1 MDQKNKLF
9 VGSLDFSVTSD
20 ELKQAFEQF
29 GSITDAVVVI
39 DKFTGRSR
47 GFGFVTYETAEM
59 ANAAAAAMNDQ
70 ELKGRKIVVSVAR
83 PQAPR
88 ENRGGGGFSPRG
100 GGFDRGSDRRQGGN
114 NRY

>member
-20 ELKQAFEQF
+20 ELRQAFEQF
-29 GSITDAVVVI
+29 GAITDAVVVI

-47 GFGFVTYETAEM
+47 GFGFVTFETAEM
-59 ANAAAAAMNDQ
+59 AEAAARAMNDT

-88 ENRGGGGFSPRG
+88 ENRGGGFSRG
-100 GGFDRGSDRRQGGN
+100 GFGGGRDRQQS